1 MNGQIGFIIKIL
13 LVSTLF
19 SFLVKY
25 GGRLLPIEANDFLA
39 ITIVLLPSI
48 LFSLILWLRHQKK
61 PSIT

>member
-1 MNGQIGFIIKIL
+1 
-13 LVSTLF
+13 
-19 SFLVKY
+19 
-25 GGRLLPIEANDFLA
+25 LPIEANNFLA